1 MFLQE
6 AGGRIACPKK
16 SKKGPVTI
24 DMLIDFCTKFK
35 DCKHLFVIRDVT
47 MISLKVQKLLQNSML
62 WRSTCFYIVTVV
74 HWNIVFIE
82 SCMYKFVLGKIN
94 KLQKKMISLCLAGF
108 LRYDEISSLL
118 CNNVKLY
125 DECIIL
131 FIEKQTPTSIETVMS
146 SLYLKETQSH
156 ALFQCLI
163 DIWQSQ
169 KLDQIQTWF
178 CFVQCLGPVRRNGCC
193 KHQH

>member
-1 MFLQE
+1 MDYGGSCNTVNSAVYSIKWARRLNNLTDPIDNSFVMSLQE

-94 KLQKKMISLCLAGF
+94 KLQKKWF
-108 LRYDEISSLL
+108 RY
-118 CNNVKLY
+118 
-125 DECIIL
+125 
-131 FIEKQTPTSIETVMS
+131 
-146 SLYLKETQSH
+146 
-156 ALFQCLI
+156 A
-163 DIWQSQ
+163 
-169 KLDQIQTWF
+169 
-178 CFVQCLGPVRRNGCC
+178 
-193 KHQH
+193 